1 MIPMAPAGV
10 LFDYQKSGG
19 GEKLPEVMHKSLRFD
34 VASIDEEQGIFEGY
48 ASVWDI
54 VDHDGDVVERGA
66 FAYTIREGAVCR
78 S

>member
-1 MIPMAPAGV
+1 MAPAGV

-48 ASVWDI
+48 ASVC
-54 VDHDGDVVERGA
+54 EP
-66 FAYTIREGAVCR
+66 
-78 S
+78 